1 MENELA
7 NLRSEL
13 AAITLW
19 NRLFADL
26 EDPGEIDRDA
36 CVARFCR
43 RQVILQ
49 RLRELSANN

>member
-1 MENELA
+1 MENDFA

-26 EDPGEIDRDA
+26 ERPDEIDKDA
-36 CVARFCR
+36 RVARFCR
-43 RQVILQ
+43 EQVIVQ
-49 RLRELSANN
+49 RLRELSANS

>member
-7 NLRSEL
+7 NLKSEP

-36 CVARFCR
+36 FVARFCR

-49 RLRELSANN
+49 RLKETIRK